1 MASAK
6 LLPAYLLVGP
16 DEVKRDA
23 AIDRLVSRLEASG
36 MATFNLDDRDMT
48 KPQEP
53 DEIIASLCTFPM
65 GSDFR
70 LVILRSCDHLVK
82 AMSDALVSYLAAP
95 SPDTVCLIVAD
106 ALARNTRLYK
116 AVAKIDVK
124 AVIDCSAKK
133 RWELPA
139 YVQGMASRHGVSISS
154 AAAEELVARA
164 GESTRMLDTQLK
176 KLAAMTGSSSIE
188 LADVERYVVRTA
200 EIKPWDFLDAVSAR
214 DVARA
219 LELYRLLPPKSEVR
233 LLSLL
238 LTRVRE
244 LIVAKALD
252 ERGQARELA
261 STLGVK
267 DWQVKNHVRWSR
279 LFSMDELVDALRSA
293 VETECALKGSR
304 DSEIAFTTWFVSIA
318 QRSSRVS

>member
-82 AMSDALVSYLAAP
+82 AMSEALVSYLAAP
-95 SPDTVCLIVAD
+95 SPETVCLIVAD

-116 AVAKIDVK
+116 AVAKIDAK

-139 YVQGMASRHGVSISS
+139 YVQGMASRHGVSIST

-279 LFSMDELVDALRSA
+279 LFSMDELVGALHSA

-318 QRSSRVS
+318 QRSSRIS

>member
-82 AMSDALVSYLAAP
+82 AMSDTLVSYLAAP

-116 AVAKIDVK
+116 AVAKIDAK

>member
-116 AVAKIDVK
+116 AVAKIDAK

-219 LELYRLLPPKSEVR
+219 FELYRLLPPKSEVR

-318 QRSSRVS
+318 RRSSRDS

>member
-82 AMSDALVSYLAAP
+82 AMSEALVSYLAAP

-116 AVAKIDVK
+116 AVAKIDAK

-139 YVQGMASRHGVSISS
+139 YVQGMASRHRVSISS

>member
-53 DEIIASLCTFPM
+53 DEIIASFCTFPM

-82 AMSDALVSYLAAP
+82 AMSEALVSYLAAP

-116 AVAKIDVK
+116 AVAKIDAK

-154 AAAEELVARA
+154 TAAEELVARA

-200 EIKPWDFLDAVSAR
+200 EIKPWDFLDAVSSR

-267 DWQVKNHVRWSR
+267 DWQVKNHVRWSC
-279 LFSMDELVDALRSA
+279 LFSMDELVGALHSA

>member
-1 MASAK
+1 MASAT

-116 AVAKIDVK
+116 AVAKIDAK

-176 KLAAMTGSSSIE
+176 KLAAMTESSSIE

>member
-70 LVILRSCDHLVK
+70 LVILRGCDHLVK
-82 AMSDALVSYLAAP
+82 AMSEALVSYLTEP

-106 ALARNTRLYK
+106 ALAKNTRLYK
-116 AVAKIDVK
+116 AVAKIDAK

-176 KLAAMTGSSSIE
+176 KLAAMTGSSNIE

-214 DVARA
+214 DVGRA

-279 LFSMDELVDALRSA
+279 LFTMDELVDALRGA

-318 QRSSRVS
+318 RRTSRAS

>member
-116 AVAKIDVK
+116 AVAKIDAK

-219 LELYRLLPPKSEVR
+219 FELYRLLPPKSEVR

-318 QRSSRVS
+318 QGSSRVS

>member
-82 AMSDALVSYLAAP
+82 AMSEALVSYLAAP

-116 AVAKIDVK
+116 AVAKIDAK

-188 LADVERYVVRTA
+188 LADIERYVVRTA

-279 LFSMDELVDALRSA
+279 LFSMDELVGALHSA

-318 QRSSRVS
+318 QRS

>member
-82 AMSDALVSYLAAP
+82 AMSDVLVSYLATP

-116 AVAKIDVK
+116 AVAKIDAK

>member
-1 MASAK
+1 MASAT

-116 AVAKIDVK
+116 AVAKIDAK

>member
-116 AVAKIDVK
+116 AVAKIDAK

-279 LFSMDELVDALRSA
+279 LFSTDELVDALRSA

>member
-82 AMSDALVSYLAAP
+82 AMSEALVSYLAAP

-116 AVAKIDVK
+116 AVAKIDAK

-139 YVQGMASRHGVSISS
+139 YVQGMASRHGISISS

-279 LFSMDELVDALRSA
+279 LFSMDELVGALHSA

>member
-1 MASAK
+1 MASAT

-116 AVAKIDVK
+116 AVAKIDAK

-154 AAAEELVARA
+154 AAAEELVARV

-176 KLAAMTGSSSIE
+176 KLTAMTGSSNIE
-188 LADVERYVVRTA
+188 LADVERYVARTA

-214 DVARA
+214 DVGRA

>member
-82 AMSDALVSYLAAP
+82 AMSEALVSYLVAP

-116 AVAKIDVK
+116 AVAKIDAK

>member
-65 GSDFR
+65 GLDFR

-116 AVAKIDVK
+116 AVAKIDAK

-176 KLAAMTGSSSIE
+176 KLAAITGSSSIE

>member
-116 AVAKIDVK
+116 AVAKIDAK

-219 LELYRLLPPKSEVR
+219 FELYRLLPPKSEVR

>member
-82 AMSDALVSYLAAP
+82 AMSDTLVSYLAAP

-116 AVAKIDVK
+116 AVAKIDAK

-279 LFSMDELVDALRSA
+279 LFSTDELVDALRSA

>member
-82 AMSDALVSYLAAP
+82 AMSEALVSYLAAP

-219 LELYRLLPPKSEVR
+219 FELYRLLPPKSEVR

>member
-82 AMSDALVSYLAAP
+82 AMSEALVSYLAAP

-116 AVAKIDVK
+116 AVAKIDAK